1 MRKLPLGAFVLTV
14 GLLLTV
20 MGFIAY
26 ALDKPTLNLVGFFY
40 GIPILIGGLALKSAE
55 IEPVPVLSESTEKVE
70 DLRKN
75 QATATQK
82 EVRNDVTRYRYGQ
95 EAHLDSALEYLG
107 LSPTDEER
115 PLLNAIRE
123 EEHDGQYT
131 LVLCFDSPMIEF
143 SRWEEKHSRIT
154 KFFGPDIKA
163 ELKQPAEKQVELAL
177 ISTVA

>member
-55 IEPVPVLSESTEKVE
+55 IDPVPASESSDKVG
-70 DLRKN
+70 DLRKQ
-75 QATATQK
+75 QATDTQK
-82 EVRNDVTRYRYGQ
+82 QVRNDVTRYRYGQ

-115 PLLNAIRE
+115 PVLNAIRE
-123 EEHDGQYT
+123 EEHDGQYS
-131 LVLCFDSPMIEF
+131 LVLCFDSPMIDF

-163 ELKQPAEKQVELAL
+163 ELQQPGDKQVELAL
-177 ISTVA
+177 VSTVA

>member
-14 GLLLTV
+14 GLLLTI

-55 IEPVPVLSESTEKVE
+55 IDPVPSLPEPSDKVT
-70 DLRKN
+70 DLRKT
-75 QATATQK
+75 QETETQK
-82 EVRNDVTRYRYGQ
+82 QVRNDVTRYRYGQ

-115 PLLNAIRE
+115 PVLNAIRE
-123 EEHDGQYT
+123 EAHDDHYT

-143 SRWEEKHSRIT
+143 SRWEEKHGRIT
-154 KFFGPDIKA
+154 KFFGPNIKA
-163 ELKQPAEKQVELAL
+163 ELKQPKEKQVELAL

>member
-1 MRKLPLGAFVLTV
+1 MRKLPLGAFVLTA
-14 GLLLTV
+14 GLLLTI
-20 MGFIAY
+20 MGFVAY

-55 IEPVPVLSESTEKVE
+55 IEPVPSLPAPTDNVVG
-70 DLRKN
+70 LRKT
-75 QATATQK
+75 QATDTQK
-82 EVRNDVTRYRYGQ
+82 QVRNDVTRYRYGQ

-115 PLLNAIRE
+115 PVLNAIRE
-123 EEHDGQYT
+123 EEQGGQYT

-143 SRWEEKHSRIT
+143 SRWEDKHSRIT
-154 KFFGPDIKA
+154 KFFGPNIKA
-163 ELKQPAEKQVELAL
+163 ELKQPADQKVELSL